1 MRKSWIIPSLCA
13 LVWMVGIGS
22 VAAEEHDMSMS
33 GDMNMSA
40 AIHQQV
46 KSDMKLELNGEPL
59 QLDESYLIDNSLF
72 VPYRAFAEG
81 IGAEVS
87 YEASTQTVT
96 VKKEGNLVQLTIG
109 SSEALVNG
117 SGRMMVG
124 PAQLINSSTFVHS
137 RFLAE
142 VFGIA
147 VQYDEA
153 TRTVNLV
160 SDTEISA
167 MHPIAKTYYVDIEGF
182 QFKGGNITVEAG
194 STIVFTNKD
203 KVKHNAVA
211 VNGSFKLPLLG
222 TGESGGITL
231 TEPGEYAYFCEP
243 HKNAMQGVIT
253 VK

>member
-1 MRKSWIIPSLCA
+1 MRKNWLITSLCVV
-13 LVWMVGIGS
+13 LWMVGMGS

-33 GDMNMSA
+33 SDMNMSVA
-40 AIHQQV
+40 MHIQV
-46 KSDMKLELNGEPL
+46 KSDMKLELNGKPL

-87 YEASTQTVT
+87 YEASTQKVT
-96 VKKEGNLVQLTIG
+96 VKKEGMVVQLIIG
-109 SSEALVNG
+109 SSDALVNG

-160 SDTEISA
+160 SDTGLSTA
-167 MHPIAKTYYVDIEGF
+167 NPVAKTYYVNIEGF
-182 QFKGGNITVEAG
+182 HFKGGNITVEAG

-211 VNGSFKLPLLG
+211 VNGSFKLPLLA
-222 TGESGGITL
+222 TGESERITL